1 MNNKRIRNTA
11 LGVLGVIIVA
21 TTSRLAVA
29 GNSAP
34 QEPAEINVAAPE
46 LVGGPWLN
54 TPNNKPITLASR
66 KGKVT
71 VVEFWTFG

>member
-1 MNNKRIRNTA
+1 VSA
-11 LGVLGVIIVA
+11 VLLLA
-21 TTSRLAVA
+21 LAVFA
-29 GNSAP
+29 DKA
-34 QEPAEINVAAPE
+34 VAQSPVSFDVPAPE

-54 TPNNKPITLASR
+54 TPKGKGVKLASR